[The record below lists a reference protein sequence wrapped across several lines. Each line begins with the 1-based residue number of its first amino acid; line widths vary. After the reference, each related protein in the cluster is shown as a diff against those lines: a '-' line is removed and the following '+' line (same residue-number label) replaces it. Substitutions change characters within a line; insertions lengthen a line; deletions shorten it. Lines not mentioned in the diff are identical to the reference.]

1 MKTFFTILIIISLPS
16 LFSAQI
22 KIHKKL
28 TTQNGLINNQVVS
41 IFQDSKGYM
50 WFGTYGGVSKWDG
63 INLKNFTKADGLAS
77 VPVVNINEGKDGTMY
92 FSTYGGGI
100 TIFNPNGTI
109 DTLNDSKGLQQ
120 NFIMSMKIFKDGN
133 LYLGNGNTVT
143 VWDSLKLLENFAE
156 KYNFKDLR
164 VGSVFEILE
173 RKENEFWLATGKK
186 GILVLDKNGYRNYN
200 TNNGLNSNLV
210 TDIDTLSDGTLVIST
225 DKGVNFLENGN
236 ITSLQYNN
244 KQFDIITNATY
255 VSQEDIVYSST
266 GNGLLIYDKNFAKY
280 LHKENGL
287 VYDVLNCI
295 SVDNNNTLYVG
306 SNGYGISIFKPGKLE
321 NYNSTTGLTNENI
334 TAIFQS
340 NNGRIIFGTE
350 TGLLISQNIYELKF
364 ELYLKGNHITSINEI
379 DKNTL
384 LVGTTNG
391 LKILQGNKV
400 TAINKSNGL
409 PDSNVT
415 SIIKG
420 NDDKFYVGTWGGISI
435 IKNGK
440 VEEVLERNSR
450 KGIRPYNKY
459 QFIQAILLLKDNT
472 LVAGYHGSGISF
484 FKDNEIKNL
493 KIENGLS
500 DGIVNC
506 LFEDHN
512 GKILIGTEQG
522 GLNIYADE
530 KIEIINTKNGL
541 TSNRIKSISED
552 NSGNIYLGT
561 DNGLNILT
569 FYAGKPFIRTILID
583 DGLVGNDCN
592 HNSILKDKEGNIWIG
607 TTLGVSK
614 YNPQIDKPNTT
625 GPKTHITGFEIFNV
639 PQNLENFKK
648 NPELNYD
655 ENYLKFI
662 FTGINLSA
670 PKKIKYSYHLSG
682 VDKDW
687 VLSENNF
694 VQYTHLDKG
703 NYTFQVKARNEWGY
717 WSEPVSLA
725 FTILPAWW
733 ETWWFRLLVISILA
747 GILWTAFQYRLNYL
761 LKLERLRTKIASD
774 LHDDVGS
781 LLTQISMNVDLLG
794 YQKDTNTL
802 KEKSS
807 FIRSKCNDV
816 IGIMS
821 DIVWSIDSRNDN
833 LESFTDR
840 VFNFASNFVKDKN
853 IELKFVNKIEKKQI
867 PLKIDVRQNLMMIAK
882 EAINNAV
889 KYSDCSELEIKF
901 DDINNKFL
909 MQISDNGKGFDFDS
923 VKKGNGL
930 NNMKMRAEAIKA
942 NIEFINQNGFT
953 VKITI

>member
-1 MKTFFTILIIISLPS
+1 M
-16 LFSAQI
+16 
-22 KIHKKL
+22 
-28 TTQNGLINNQVVS
+28 
-41 IFQDSKGYM
+41 
-50 WFGTYGGVSKWDG
+50 
-63 INLKNFTKADGLAS
+63 
-77 VPVVNINEGKDGTMY
+77 E
-92 FSTYGGGI
+92 
-100 TIFNPNGTI
+100 
-109 DTLNDSKGLQQ
+109 
-120 NFIMSMKIFKDGN
+120 
-133 LYLGNGNTVT
+133 
-143 VWDSLKLLENFAE
+143 
-156 KYNFKDLR
+156 
-164 VGSVFEILE
+164 
-173 RKENEFWLATGKK
+173 
-186 GILVLDKNGYRNYN
+186 
-200 TNNGLNSNLV
+200 
-210 TDIDTLSDGTLVIST
+210 
-225 DKGVNFLENGN
+225 
-236 ITSLQYNN
+236 
-244 KQFDIITNATY
+244 
-255 VSQEDIVYSST
+255 
-266 GNGLLIYDKNFAKY
+266 
-280 LHKENGL
+280 
-287 VYDVLNCI
+287 
-295 SVDNNNTLYVG
+295 
-306 SNGYGISIFKPGKLE
+306 
-321 NYNSTTGLTNENI
+321 
-334 TAIFQS
+334 
-340 NNGRIIFGTE
+340 
-350 TGLLISQNIYELKF
+350 
-364 ELYLKGNHITSINEI
+364 
-379 DKNTL
+379 
-384 LVGTTNG
+384 
-391 LKILQGNKV
+391 
-400 TAINKSNGL
+400 
-409 PDSNVT
+409 
-415 SIIKG
+415 
-420 NDDKFYVGTWGGISI
+420 
-435 IKNGK
+435 
-440 VEEVLERNSR
+440 
-450 KGIRPYNKY
+450 
-459 QFIQAILLLKDNT
+459 
-472 LVAGYHGSGISF
+472 
-484 FKDNEIKNL
+484 
-493 KIENGLS
+493 
-500 DGIVNC
+500 
-506 LFEDHN
+506 
-512 GKILIGTEQG
+512 KILIGTEQG

-569 FYAGKPFIRTILID
+569 FHAGKPFIRTILID